1 MKKVV
6 AIIQARM
13 GSTRLP
19 GKVLMDIAGKPM
31 LQHIIERLELVKN
44 IDEIV
49 VATSTSEDDNK
60 ILDFAKTLGVVGFA
74 GDESNVLKRY
84 IDAAETVNADIVVR
98 VTGDAPLINPNTI
111 ERLISSAV
119 DQNADYAIC
128 NPEIPIIHEGF
139 EVVSLDALKKVLQ
152 IANQDYIKEHVTIY
166 LKENPEFVKTVYIE
180 AEDEFK
186 RRGYRFSVDTLADLK
201 FIREIYE
208 RLYKEGE
215 IVDLHDV
222 IELLDKEPE
231 IKQINAHIT
240 QKKVDAKSYKI
251 AFRVDA
257 SEKLG
262 IGHLVRCLH
271 LAKSL
276 NESHHC
282 GILFIIK
289 DDPICE
295 DKIRSHGYDVKT
307 IDSELPYEDE
317 CDKVRD
323 IMITFNSNII
333 IIDLKHKVSTN
344 YVESLKEL
352 GNKVVILDN
361 FSEGCFV
368 ADLVIFP
375 VAHMPSNI
383 LNDKRWKENNSK
395 YVAGA
400 EYFPLPDSFFNHNR
414 GKLFDDKFTILVT
427 IGGSDPNKI
436 ALNVI
441 DALSKL
447 KRDFIVKVVIGPYV
461 KYAYELPELDSRFEI
476 LSNIDDMAPLMS
488 NVDIAITAFGITLY
502 ELAYM
507 GVPQIIIYNYLT
519 DKSDVNRFK
528 HFNTSISLGYHEDVS
543 RDDIVSAVCQLM
555 DDERLRKHMSI
566 NGMALVDGKGIER
579 MSQMI
584 MENFAHV

>member
-31 LQHIIERLELVKN
+31 LQHIVERLKLVKN

-49 VATSTSEDDNK
+49 IATSTSEDDKK

-74 GDESNVLKRY
+74 GNESNVLKRY

-98 VTGDAPLINPNTI
+98 VTGDAPLIDPNTI

-119 DQNADYAIC
+119 NQNADYAIC
-128 NPEIPIIHEGF
+128 DPKIPVIHEGF
-139 EVVSLDALKKVLQ
+139 EVVSLNALKKILQ

-166 LKENPEFVKTVYIE
+166 LTENPDFVKTVYIE

-186 RRGYRFSVDTLADLK
+186 RTGYRFSVDTLADLR
-201 FIREIYE
+201 FIREIYK

-215 IVDLHDV
+215 IVNLHDV
-222 IELLDKEPE
+222 IELLEREPE

-240 QKKVDAKSYKI
+240 QKKVDVKSNKV

-262 IGHLVRCLH
+262 MGHLARCLH

-276 NESHHC
+276 NERHHC

-289 DDPICE
+289 DDPVCE
-295 DKIRSHGYDVKT
+295 DKIKSFGYDVKT

-317 CDKVRD
+317 SSKVQD
-323 IMITFNSNII
+323 ILIKFNSDII
-333 IIDLKHKVSTN
+333 IIDFKHKVSTG
-344 YVESLKEL
+344 YVKSFKEID
-352 GNKVVILDN
+352 NKVVILDN
-361 FSEGCFV
+361 FSEGCFA

-375 VAHMPSNI
+375 VAHMPLNV
-383 LNDKRWKENNSK
+383 LNDIRWKENNSK

-400 EYFPLPDSFFNHNR
+400 EYFPLHESFLNQDR
-414 GKLFDDKFTILVT
+414 CKLSDNKFTILVT
-427 IGGSDPNKI
+427 MGGSDHNKI
-436 ALNVI
+436 TLKVI
-441 DALSKL
+441 DALSEL
-447 KRDFIVKVVIGPYV
+447 KRDFKAKVVIGPYA
-461 KYAYELPELDSRFEI
+461 KYANELPELDSRFEI
-476 LSNIDDMAPLMS
+476 LYNIDDMAPLMS
-488 NVDIAITAFGITLY
+488 NADIAITAFGITLY

-507 GVPQIIIYNYLT
+507 GVPQIMIYNYLS
-519 DKSDVNRFK
+519 DEGDVNRFK
-528 HFNTSISLGYHEDVS
+528 HFGTSISLGYHEDVS
-543 RDDIVSAVCQLM
+543 KKDIATSVYQFM
-555 DDERLRKHMSI
+555 DDERSRKLMSI

-579 MSQMI
+579 MSQII
-584 MENFAHV
+584 MEEL